1 MLDSYNI
8 DIANGFLPAHEPL
21 EALPD
26 EFEIWDSMAR
36 EFSGL
41 LNAGVFR
48 TQAESMPIID
58 DVSSL
63 QTSMELERAMLLLS
77 IFGHGFVWQDY
88 ESSGY
93 VPESIAIPWTLVAE
107 RLGRPPT
114 LAHASLVLNNW
125 KKLEPNDSIKL
136 GNLRTL
142 IQFHGGLD
150 ESWFYLVTTEIE
162 AIGAGVL
169 KQFDRIQQAAQ
180 SDDFQQIENS
190 LEMVRESLVALN
202 TTLNRMYEN
211 CDPYIF
217 YNRIRPFLASFEN
230 IEYKGCKQNPRSY
243 FGGSAAQSSLLQA
256 IDAMFSIEHQEEQ
269 SRSYLVKMRGYM
281 PTGHAAYISGLEN
294 DKPLAHAIEQHN
306 GCRHIHTACVDALIE
321 FRQSHLKIV
330 AQYVS
335 SQMSQTGPGHIGTGG
350 TDPMVFLKQVA
361 KDTTSSV

>member
-1 MLDSYNI
+1 M
-8 DIANGFLPAHEPL
+8 
-21 EALPD
+21 
-26 EFEIWDSMAR
+26 
-36 EFSGL
+36 
-41 LNAGVFR
+41 
-48 TQAESMPIID
+48 QAYSNNST
-58 DVSSL
+58 VYSK
-63 QTSMELERAMLLLS
+63 QR
-77 IFGHGFVWQDY
+77 
-88 ESSGY
+88 
-93 VPESIAIPWTLVAE
+93 IP
-107 RLGRPPT
+107 
-114 LAHASLVLNNW
+114 
-125 KKLEPNDSIKL
+125 
-136 GNLRTL
+136 
-142 IQFHGGLD
+142 
-150 ESWFYLVTTEIE
+150 
-162 AIGAGVL
+162 
-169 KQFDRIQQAAQ
+169 
-180 SDDFQQIENS
+180 DDFQQIEDS
-190 LEMVRESLVALN
+190 LEEVRESLVALN

-281 PTGHAAYISGLEN
+281 PAGHAAYINGLEN
-294 DKPLAHAIEQHN
+294 DKPLAHAIERHN